1 MAPLLSWNLRERSST
16 IYRLLHLFDCCLV
29 CFLLWVATKFY
40 EVPWS
45 PYYTRLLL
53 VVFVFSFVSFHNF
66 QLYRSWRGWKY
77 YRDFFAIVRAWG
89 MVISLV
95 LAYFFLFKIS
105 EAFSRLVCIVWASTT
120 PFILFL
126 SHLAVRR
133 ILHYYRAQGK
143 NIRRAVIVGAGDLG
157 QHAAKRIEDIP
168 WAGIK
173 VTGFFDD
180 KVEIDDSFRAYGRP
194 LLGRTDDLKEHLK
207 THQVDYVY
215 IALPMRAERKIFKI
229 LKECRDLGAQLF
241 LVPDIYI
248 FGLHHAEIQSLGEML
263 VLNFNPDTPWKRTFD
278 ICFSIAV
285 LFFLSPLYLLI
296 ALAIKIDSRG
306 PVFFKHKR
314 IMATGRS
321 FECLKFRTMVVGAD
335 KKLETLLKKD
345 PAMQREWEQHYK
357 LKNDPRIT
365 RIGRFLRKTS
375 LDELPQ
381 FINVL
386 KGEMSVVGA
395 RPIVGKE
402 LETYYKAKDEQSAGR
417 YCSMKP
423 GITGLWQVTKR
434 SDTEDYNERVELD
447 DQYIL
452 NFSIKMDIIIILKTV
467 VCIFK
472 RKGAY

>member
-1 MAPLLSWNLRERSST
+1 
-16 IYRLLHLFDCCLV
+16 
-29 CFLLWVATKFY
+29 
-40 EVPWS
+40 
-45 PYYTRLLL
+45 
-53 VVFVFSFVSFHNF
+53 
-66 QLYRSWRGWKY
+66 
-77 YRDFFAIVRAWG
+77 
-89 MVISLV
+89 
-95 LAYFFLFKIS
+95 
-105 EAFSRLVCIVWASTT
+105 
-120 PFILFL
+120 
-126 SHLAVRR
+126 
-133 ILHYYRAQGK
+133 
-143 NIRRAVIVGAGDLG
+143 
-157 QHAAKRIEDIP
+157 
-168 WAGIK
+168 
-173 VTGFFDD
+173 
-180 KVEIDDSFRAYGRP
+180 
-194 LLGRTDDLKEHLK
+194 
-207 THQVDYVY
+207 
-215 IALPMRAERKIFKI
+215 
-229 LKECRDLGAQLF
+229 
-241 LVPDIYI
+241 
-248 FGLHHAEIQSLGEML
+248 
-263 VLNFNPDTPWKRTFD
+263 
-278 ICFSIAV
+278 
-285 LFFLSPLYLLI
+285 
-296 ALAIKIDSRG
+296 
-306 PVFFKHKR
+306 
-314 IMATGRS
+314 MATGRS